1 MAFVALSFLGA
12 RANSSLVG
20 VLKVRGVV
28 GSVILGVRWTEPPRT
43 VGKVTTL
50 TLGRF
55 GGTAFPSGLLAGDL
69 GLVYGVCF
77 AGDRSL
83 GERLEG
89 D

>member
-1 MAFVALSFLGA
+1 
-12 RANSSLVG
+12 
-20 VLKVRGVV
+20 LKVRGVV
-28 GSVILGVRWTEPPRT
+28 GSVIFGVGWIEPPRT

-55 GGTAFPSGLLAGDL
+55 EGAGFPSGLLAGDL
-69 GLVYGVCF
+69 GLVYGDCF